1 MLFWLCVCW
10 CLDLE
15 LWFIAIFDITW
26 CRRGS
31 PDAADAHAAQ
41 SELTATAANGRR
53 WTAPQPAA
61 HAPSAESHAGTQR
74 NGNARPTR
82 SWGHAAA
89 EDGWDDAAAA
99 AAAAATT
106 TADTATTAAAA
117 TTAATAA
124 AAAATS
130 ATPATSV
137 SAGYDG
143 NATEA
148 EPHCSC
154 GQATGP

>member
-1 MLFWLCVCW
+1 M
-10 CLDLE
+10 
-15 LWFIAIFDITW
+15 FDITW
-26 CRRGS
+26 RRRGS

-53 WTAPQPAA
+53 RTAPQPAT

-99 AAAAATT
+99 A
-106 TADTATTAAAA
+106 
-117 TTAATAA
+117 
-124 AAAATS
+124 TS

-143 NATEA
+143 NAAEA